1 MNDILINQ
9 SMVKDLIKYKKRELC
24 GLIFM
29 NKWILHQ
36 YGKGSKANDLG
47 HYFEFLCT
55 GALAKGETKP
65 PEPERTKNGELS
77 SAFLVAKK
85 QSEYFQTLKAKYGFS
100 IASAGEKVIADG
112 QWVGTLDIKAKW
124 DSVFDNFNHLRS
136 VNNPDNL
143 VIIDLKY
150 SGVLE
155 DKFNEYSWHY
165 ETLPRKEGTM
175 MQAKHYKFLFWKE
188 YGYNPPFFFFVFDSK
203 NIGIAKMIY
212 IDIDEYELKQYEQFL
227 LNAKSYL
234 IKQLDKGFEPISN
247 YQACTSCAYNSL
259 CMFKTDVPP
268 IITIKP
274 N

>member
-9 SMVKDLIKYKKRELC
+9 SMVKDLIKYKKGELC

-36 YGKGSKANDLG
+36 YGKGSKANNLG

-55 GALAKGETKP
+55 GALAKGETKH

-85 QSEYFQTLKAKYGFS
+85 QSEYFEVLRAKYGFS

-124 DSVFDNFNHLRS
+124 NSVFDKFNHLRS

-150 SGVLE
+150 SGLLE
-155 DKFNEYSWHY
+155 DKWSEFGWNY
-165 ETLPRKEGTM
+165 ETLPKKEGTM
-175 MQAKHYKFLFWKE
+175 IQAKHYKFLFWKK
-188 YGYNPPFFFFVFDSK
+188 YGFNPPFLFFVFDTK
-203 NIGIAKMIY
+203 EVGKVKVINVEIEQWELEQHEVFLEKAKKY
-212 IDIDEYELKQYEQFL
+212 FEHQLK
-227 LNAKSYL
+227 
-234 IKQLDKGFEPISN
+234 IGFEPKPK
-247 YQACTSCAYNSL
+247 YDSCIKCKYASWCN
-259 CMFKTDVPP
+259 FKATTPP
-268 IITIKP
+268 VITIKP
-274 N
+274 E

>member
-1 MNDILINQ
+1 
-9 SMVKDLIKYKKRELC
+9 
-24 GLIFM
+24 
-29 NKWILHQ
+29 
-36 YGKGSKANDLG
+36 
-47 HYFEFLCT
+47 
-55 GALAKGETKP
+55 LAKGETKH

-85 QSEYFQTLKAKYGFS
+85 QSEYFEVLRAKYGFS

-124 DSVFDNFNHLRS
+124 NSVFDKFNHLRS

-150 SGVLE
+150 SGLLE
-155 DKFNEYSWHY
+155 DKWSEFGWNY
-165 ETLPRKEGTM
+165 ETLPKKEGTM
-175 MQAKHYKFLFWKE
+175 IQAKHYKFLFWKE
-188 YGYNPPFFFFVFDSK
+188 YGFNPPFFFFVFDSK
-203 NIGIAKMIY
+203 EIGKAKMIY

-234 IKQLDKGFEPISN
+234 IKQLDKGFEPIPN
-247 YQACTSCAYNSL
+247 YEACTSCAYNSL

>member
-1 MNDILINQ
+1 VL
-9 SMVKDLIKYKKRELC
+9 R
-24 GLIFM
+24 
-29 NKWILHQ
+29 
-36 YGKGSKANDLG
+36 
-47 HYFEFLCT
+47 
-55 GALAKGETKP
+55 
-65 PEPERTKNGELS
+65 
-77 SAFLVAKK
+77 
-85 QSEYFQTLKAKYGFS
+85 AKYGFS

-124 DSVFDNFNHLRS
+124 NSVFDKFNHLRS

-150 SGVLE
+150 SGLLE
-155 DKFNEYSWHY
+155 DKWSEFGWNY
-165 ETLPRKEGTM
+165 ETLPKKEGTM
-175 MQAKHYKFLFWKE
+175 IQAKHYKFLFWKE
-188 YGYNPPFFFFVFDSK
+188 YGFNPPFFFFVFDSK
-203 NIGIAKMIY
+203 EIGKAKMIY

-234 IKQLDKGFEPISN
+234 IKQLDKGFEPIPN
-247 YQACTSCAYNSL
+247 YEACTSCAYNSL